1 MYNNY
6 GIYKICGYSSNA
18 THKPEYTG
26 EYLCGNT
33 YVKKTKS
40 YQQCGTE
47 VKDLIFRGK
56 GMMVR
61 E

>member
-18 THKPEYTG
+18 THEPEYSG

-33 YVKKTKS
+33 YVRKTKS
-40 YQQCGTE
+40 YQQ
-47 VKDLIFRGK
+47 
-56 GMMVR
+56 
-61 E
+61 